1 MGNSGR
7 IIKLIDLFAG
17 AGGLSNGFEQTGKFE
32 VVGAVEINKEAAQTY
47 VYNHGKNADIIIT
60 PENSDISD
68 ITKIDFNRFLDTK
81 GVKNDE
87 TVVIGGP
94 PCQGFS
100 NANRQK
106 NHLISGNNQ
115 LVKEYAR
122 AIDEIRPIAF
132 LMENVKT
139 MNSDT
144 HKFFVT
150 AGTSEGIFAYSSEE
164 HLLKLI
170 TDTNE
175 EPFWCEDTLV
185 LVNTENI
192 QLKPLIESLIT
203 GEVYLPLLSKESD
216 ISRMRSVVRNLKKV
230 ELYNVGEE
238 KKKEKEKQEI
248 RSTIESLQGYN
259 TSNIIEEDL
268 LKEVIRNATS
278 VLESILSGT
287 NTDNKKSLQ
296 VLMNCVDINQLL
308 RYLNELVDEHIL
320 CLGDAKIDPETS
332 GKLKV
337 IVQVKSYNIVKY
349 LEKFF
354 EYLGYKINSDV
365 MLASNFYTPQN
376 RSRFMILGV
385 RTEEIQNKPV
395 VLPQKVISD
404 QLPFTVFDAIGDLEK
419 IKPTTEVSD
428 NILVYKPQCST
439 RMQQYYRANRMDDV
453 IYNHINTAS
462 EPLSK
467 ERFKA
472 LKDTDGKNFH
482 SLSKELKDISYTDGS
497 RTQNTVYLRL
507 KYNEPSPTVINVRK
521 SMWQHPENPVA
532 LSIREAARLQ
542 SFKDDFIF
550 KGTKDKQYQQIG
562 NAVPPLLARA
572 VAEQLLFIIGEK
584 PVQKLSKEFY
594 I

>member
-1 MGNSGR
+1 MSKLGR
-7 IIKLIDLFAG
+7 EIKLIDLFAG
-17 AGGLSNGFEQTGKFE
+17 AGGLSNGFEQTGRFK
-32 VVGAVEINKEAAQTY
+32 VVGAVENNKEAAETY
-47 VYNHGKNADIIIT
+47 IYNQGNNTDIIIKS
-60 PENSDISD
+60 EDNGISD
-68 ITKIDFNRFLDTK
+68 ITKIDFKQFLDE
-81 GVKNDE
+81 KNINSNE

-100 NANRQK
+100 NANRQR

-122 AIDEIRPIAF
+122 AIDEIRPLAF

-139 MNSDT
+139 MNSDI

-164 HLLKLI
+164 HLLKII
-170 TDTNE
+170 TDLNE
-175 EPFWCEDTLV
+175 EPFWEEDILV
-185 LVNTENI
+185 LINTENI
-192 QLKPLIESLIT
+192 QLRPLIESLLT
-203 GEVYLPLLSKESD
+203 GEVHLPLLSKESD

-230 ELYNVGEE
+230 ELYNVE
-238 KKKEKEKQEI
+238 KEKEKQEI
-248 RSTIESLQGYN
+248 RSTLESLADYN
-259 TSNIIEEDL
+259 TSNMIEEDL
-268 LKEVIRNATS
+268 LIEIIRNTTS
-278 VLESILSGT
+278 VLESIISGT
-287 NTDNKKSLQ
+287 NTDNKESLQ
-296 VLMNCVDINQLL
+296 VLMTFVDINQLL
-308 RYLNELVDEHIL
+308 RYLNELVEGHIL
-320 CLGDAKIDPETS
+320 CIGNAKIDPETS
-332 GKLKV
+332 DKLKV

-365 MLASNFYTPQN
+365 MLASDFYTPQN

-385 RTEEIQNKPV
+385 RTKEIKNKPV
-395 VLPQKVISD
+395 VLPQQVISD

-419 IKPTTEVSD
+419 IKPMTEVSD
-428 NILVYKPQCST
+428 NILAYRPQYST
-439 RMQQYYRANRMDDV
+439 RMQQYYRANMKDY
-453 IYNHINTAS
+453 IIHNHINTAS
-462 EPLSK
+462 EPLSR

-482 SLSKELKDISYTDGS
+482 SLSKELKEISYTDGS

-542 SFKDDFIF
+542 SFKDDYIF

-584 PVQKLSKEFY
+584 PVQKLSKEFN